1 MFKQNVTKTLTMLG
15 LAMGIS
21 AIASPAMAFS
31 LGGYT
36 GPVKLL
42 FSNFDA
48 GTTGYPTT
56 APAGT
61 LGNVCSTVASC
72 DTAAANPAPGT
83 QPSYGNVGN
92 GGEDTWGIFQIQAI
106 ENAVSGATLWTTGT
120 GGERLTGMFGGLQ
133 DQQVTW
139 NGGNSFTTGAV
150 GGWMKVFLDT
160 NNDYNGTPGPL
171 GRTGQ
176 YSYTGATESSLFL
189 DLVFGAGGAL
199 LGDTTSTYSSSFL
212 QPSLTGS
219 GNGHLD
225 VIGGTN
231 AAMFDTNGMTDL
243 NGNKRDLSFDVTLFA
258 AGANSLWSATSAGQ
272 AQGNVPEP
280 ASLALMGIGLLGLGA
295 ASLRRKKKAS

>member
-48 GTTGYPTT
+48 GTSGYPAT

-61 LGNVCSTVASC
+61 LGNVCNTIATC
-72 DTAAANPAPGT
+72 DAAAANPAPGT
-83 QPSYGNVGN
+83 SW
-92 GGEDTWGIFQIQAI
+92 GEDTWGIFQVSAI
-106 ENAVSGATLWTTGT
+106 EDAVSGATLWTTGT

-139 NGGNSFTTGAV
+139 NGGTSFTTGAV

-160 NNDYNGTPGPL
+160 NNDYNGTPGAILANP

-176 YSYTGATESSLFL
+176 YSYTGATEGSLFL

-199 LGDTTSTYSSSFL
+199 LGDATSSYTSSFL